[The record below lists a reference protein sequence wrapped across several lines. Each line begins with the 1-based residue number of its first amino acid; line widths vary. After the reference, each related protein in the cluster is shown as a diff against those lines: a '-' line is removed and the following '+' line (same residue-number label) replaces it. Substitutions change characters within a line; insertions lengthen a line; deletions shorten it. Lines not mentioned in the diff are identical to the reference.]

1 MSARRSAKTPRF
13 PIESSAGVGIL
24 GGDGHLF
31 GPRYFEAKYAV
42 VVDGVRVGVI
52 FCDASRRWTLELF
65 SGAPNRR
72 WLRERFPT
80 LALCRDRARRALA
93 VPVGAS

>member
-1 MSARRSAKTPRF
+1 MSAQTLRF
-13 PIESSAGVGIL
+13 PIDTPAGIRTL
-24 GGDGHLF
+24 GGDDQHLL
-31 GPRYFEAKYAV
+31 GTRYFEAKYAV